1 MPKQKGLLVVLSGP
15 SGAGKGTVVK
25 ELLKASDKIRLSVS
39 ATTRNPRV
47 GEKNGREY
55 FFTTQKDF
63 ETMIDRGEVLEYAC
77 YCGNYY
83 GTPKKYVDEQL
94 ACGNDVI
101 LEIEVQGGGQV
112 REKCP
117 DAVSV
122 FLIPKSFAVLADRLR
137 GRGTEDEQTVRR
149 RLDAALQEIRQAE
162 DYDYVVINDTLDDCV
177 QDILCILR
185 SEKNKTVK
193 MKNFIKEVLADAQ
206 TIR

>member
-1 MPKQKGLLVVLSGP
+1 M
-15 SGAGKGTVVK
+15 
-25 ELLKASDKIRLSVS
+25 
-39 ATTRNPRV
+39 
-47 GEKNGREY
+47 
-55 FFTTQKDF
+55 
-63 ETMIDRGEVLEYAC
+63 
-77 YCGNYY
+77 
-83 GTPKKYVDEQL
+83 
-94 ACGNDVI
+94 
-101 LEIEVQGGGQV
+101 QGGGQV
-112 REKCP
+112 RAKCP

-162 DYDYVVINDTLDDCV
+162 NYDYVVINDTLDDCV
-177 QDILCILR
+177 QDILSILR

>member
-94 ACGNDVI
+94 ACGNHVI
-101 LEIEVQGGGQV
+101 LEIEVQGAGQV

-162 DYDYVVINDTLDDCV
+162 DYDYVVINDVLDDCV

>member
-83 GTPKKYVDEQL
+83 VTPKKYVDEQL

-162 DYDYVVINDTLDDCV
+162 DYDYVVINDVLDDCV

>member
-1 MPKQKGLLVVLSGP
+1 MMAEKGILVVVSGF
-15 SGAGKGTVVK
+15 SGAGKGTLIK
-25 ELLKASDKIRLSVS
+25 RLMERYDNYALSIS
-39 ATTRNPRV
+39 ATTRDPRP
-47 GEKNGREY
+47 GEENGREY

-162 DYDYVVINDTLDDCV
+162 DYDYVVINDVLDDCV

>member
-1 MPKQKGLLVVLSGP
+1 MPEQKGLLVVLSGP

-25 ELLKASDKIRLSVS
+25 ELLKASDKICLSVS
-39 ATTRNPRV
+39 ATTRKPRL
-47 GEKNGREY
+47 GEENGREY

-63 ETMIDRGEVLEYAC
+63 EAMIDRGEVLEYAC

-83 GTPKKYVDEQL
+83 GTPKKYVDEQI

-112 REKCP
+112 RAKCP

-162 DYDYVVINDTLDDCV
+162 NYDYVVINDTLDDCV
-177 QDILCILR
+177 QDILSILR
-185 SEKNKTVK
+185 SEKNKTVN
-193 MKNFIKEVLADAQ
+193 MKNFIKEVLAAAQ